1 MRKQLFSLAL
11 VCAATL
17 GHAGPLEELCNDLR
31 KRITAKVDQTFTTD
45 QLTTISSS
53 LKKDPETESVF
64 WGTAYLCGIGVP
76 QNMELAIEHW
86 RTVALQ
92 GRDEKQEAAF
102 GVLIGYYSG
111 LLGHP
116 LDKEKLVE
124 WLLRGGKA
132 GVPSMQLAL
141 ASEYHSGG
149 LFPKDLGESERWYLK
164 LAAEGNP
171 EAYYRLGQIHYEK
184 KNYSEAMRWLRLGT
198 SANQFEAYGLLS
210 VLYFHG
216 LGTPVDT
223 LEALRLMKIAA
234 KTSPWA
240 QFMVG
245 QMYWE
250 GRGVAIDP
258 VEAVNWF
265 RLSADA
271 GFADGQEALARA
283 YETGLGVAVDAEQFK
298 FWRKKAVA
306 GNSGLAKFRMES
318 DEKAARAQEAMRR
331 EVQEREDILR
341 RALDD
346 GTAKSKIALAYFL
359 GRRNSK
365 EVLSLLEAAINQG
378 SAEAAYKLGIVYI
391 YRQSGTD
398 DPAQGHLLIKKA
410 AAQGHTDALVWLAR
424 AFYQGTDFKKDLGLS
439 YALHALASF
448 SSADMAKGIEV
459 FRPPFD
465 DAMTEQE
472 VSRARA
478 LLIALKN
485 RDTFME
491 VLDEA
496 ARSGGVL

>member
-1 MRKQLFSLAL
+1 VKKMLFSLAI
-11 VCAATL
+11 VCAATFS
-17 GHAGPLEELCNDLR
+17 HAGVLEDQCNDLR
-31 KRITAKVDQTFTTD
+31 NRIGTKVDEAVIQD
-45 QLTTISSS
+45 QLSIFLEK
-53 LKKDPETESVF
+53 LKDNPETEAAVL
-64 WGTAYLCGIGVP
+64 GTLYLCGVGVP
-76 QNMELAIEHW
+76 QNVGLAIEHW
-86 RTVALQ
+86 KAVALQ
-92 GRDEKQEAAF
+92 ARGDLQEAAF
-102 GVLIGYYSG
+102 GILISYFAGTFG
-111 LLGHP
+111 QP
-116 LDKEKLVE
+116 PDKDKLVD

-141 ASEYHSGG
+141 ATEYFNGG

-164 LAAEGNP
+164 LAAAGNP
-171 EAYYRLGQIHYEK
+171 EAYLRLGQIHIEK
-184 KNYSEAMRWLRLGT
+184 KNYPEAMKWLRLGT
-198 SANQFEAYGLLS
+198 SANQAESYALLS
-210 VLYFHG
+210 YIYFEG
-216 LGTPVDT
+216 LGIPVDKT
-223 LEALRLMKIAA
+223 EALRLMKIAA
-234 KTSPWA
+234 KTLPRA
-240 QFMVG
+240 QYFIG

-258 VEAVNWF
+258 VEAVKWF

-271 GFADGQEALARA
+271 GFADGQEALAWA
-283 YETGLGVAVDAEQFK
+283 YETGFGVAVDTELSN

-306 GNSGLAKFRMES
+306 GNSGLAKFRIES
-318 DEKAARAQEAMRR
+318 AERTARAQEAMRK

-365 EVLSLLEAAINQG
+365 EVVSLLEAAVNQG

-448 SSADMAKGIEV
+448 SSADMAKGLDA

-465 DAMTEQE
+465 DAMSDKE
-472 VSRARA
+472 VIRARE
-478 LLIALKN
+478 LVISLEN
-485 RDTFME
+485 RDSFLE
-491 VLDEA
+491 VLDKA
-496 ARSGGVL
+496 ARSDSVF

>member
-1 MRKQLFSLAL
+1 MRNHLLSL
-11 VCAATL
+11 VFICAAAC
-17 GHAGPLEELCNDLR
+17 GQASPLEDQCSDLR
-31 KRITAKVDQTFTTD
+31 TQLGMKVDKAFTQD
-45 QLTTISSS
+45 QLATLAKK
-53 LKKDPETESVF
+53 LKEKPETESTA
-64 WGTAYLCGIGVP
+64 WGTLYLCGVGVP

-86 RTVALQ
+86 KTVAQQTRGDL
-92 GRDEKQEAAF
+92 QEAAF
-102 GVLIGYYSG
+102 GIVTGYYEG
-111 LLGHP
+111 IFGQP
-116 LDKEKLVE
+116 LDKDKLVD

-141 ASEYHSGG
+141 AAEYFSGG
-149 LFPKDLGESERWYLK
+149 LFPKDLGESERWYIK
-164 LAAEGNP
+164 LAAAGNP
-171 EAYYRLGQIHYEK
+171 EAYYRLGQIHLEK
-184 KNYSEAMRWLRLGT
+184 NNFPEAMKWLRLGT
-198 SANQFEAYGLLS
+198 SANQAEAYRLLS
-210 VLYFHG
+210 LMHLRG
-216 LGTPVDT
+216 IGTPVDKI
-223 LEALRLMKIAA
+223 EALRLMKIAA
-234 KTSPWA
+234 KTSPRA
-240 QFMVG
+240 QYLVG

-250 GRGVAIDP
+250 GSGVAMDP
-258 VEAVNWF
+258 VEAVKWF

-283 YETGLGVAVDAEQFK
+283 YETGFGVAVDTEQFN

-318 DEKAARAQEAMRR
+318 AEKTARAQEAMRK

-365 EVLSLLEAAINQG
+365 EVVSLLQAAINQG

-398 DPAQGHLLIKKA
+398 DPAQGHLLIKMA

-448 SSADMAKGIEV
+448 SGADMAKGLDA

-465 DAMTEQE
+465 DAMSEQE
-472 VSRARA
+472 VIRARA
-478 LLIALKN
+478 LVTSLEN
-485 RDTFME
+485 RDSFLE
-491 VLDEA
+491 VLDKA
-496 ARSGGVL
+496 ARSDSVF

>member
-1 MRKQLFSLAL
+1 MKKKLFSLAIF
-11 VCAATL
+11 CATTI
-17 GHAGPLEELCNDLR
+17 GHAGVLEDLCNELR
-31 KRITAKVDQTFTTD
+31 NRVGMKVVEALTQD
-45 QLTTISSS
+45 QLST
-53 LKKDPETESVF
+53 LKEKLKDHPETEPVVL
-64 WGTAYLCGIGVP
+64 GTLYLCGVGVP
-76 QNMELAIEHW
+76 QNVGLAIEHW
-86 RTVALQ
+86 KTVALQ
-92 GRDEKQEAAF
+92 ANGDLQEGAF
-102 GVLIGYYSG
+102 DIVISYFAGKFGQ
-111 LLGHP
+111 P
-116 LDKEKLVE
+116 FDKVRLVE
-124 WLLRGGKA
+124 WLMRGGKA

-141 ASEYHSGG
+141 AAEYFVGN
-149 LFPKDLGESERWYLK
+149 LLPKDLGESERWYLK
-164 LAAEGNP
+164 LAAAGSP
-171 EAYYRLGQIHYEK
+171 EAYYRLGQIHFEK
-184 KNYSEAMRWLRLGT
+184 KNYLEAMKWLRLGS
-198 SANQFEAYGLLS
+198 SANQAEAYGLLS
-210 VLYFHG
+210 VMHLEG
-216 LGTPVDT
+216 LGTPVDPI
-223 LEALRLMKIAA
+223 EALRLMKIAA

-258 VEAVNWF
+258 VEAVKWF

-283 YETGLGVAVDAEQFK
+283 YETGLGVAVDAEQFN

-306 GNSGLAKFRMES
+306 GNSGLAKFRIES
-318 DEKAARAQEAMRR
+318 AERTARAQEAMRR

-341 RALDD
+341 RALND
-346 GTAKSKIALAYFL
+346 GTAKSKIALAFFL

-365 EVLSLLEAAINQG
+365 EVVSLLEAAINQG

-410 AAQGHTDALVWLAR
+410 AAQGYTDALVWLAR

-478 LLIALKN
+478 LVIALKN